1 MVNSAPSA
9 PESWLV
15 GDIGATHARF
25 GLVAPDAKLLHSRTL
40 ADEDYPTI
48 EDALAAFLA
57 ERGALPMPRQGAIA
71 IASAITGDRVAMTN
85 HPWSFSVQ
93 ELKAR
98 FAFERF
104 EAINDFTAL
113 ALALPRLAPED
124 RQAVGGGAA
133 AAGAPLGV
141 LGPGSGLGVSGL
153 VPSGK
158 GWIALT
164 GEGGH
169 ATMAPATDRE
179 GAVLDRMRRHFDH
192 VSAERALSGPGLVNL
207 YNTLAVIDGV
217 PAKGYTAAQITDLA
231 IRAED
236 PLCVEFDDDVL
247 RDARDDGGQ
256 PGADA
261 RGARRRLYRRWDR
274 PEAWPDIP
282 QFALSRTIRGERPLA
297 RLSQADPDLCGD
309 PSAAR
314 ISRLRCAARSVADYE
329 ARSARWSPATPST
342 IRPRHNSF
350 QPPAV
355 SPNQTIPIAATTA
368 VPTPD
373 HTA

>member
-1 MVNSAPSA
+1 MVTSAPRA
-9 PESWLV
+9 PETWLV

-25 GLVAPDAKLLHSRTL
+25 GLVSPDAKLLHSRTL

-48 EDALAAFLA
+48 QDALAAFLA
-57 ERGALPMPRQGAIA
+57 ERGPLPMPRQGAIA

-85 HPWSFSVQ
+85 HPWSFSVR

-104 EAINDFTAL
+104 EVINDFTAL
-113 ALALPRLAPED
+113 ALALPRLAPQD
-124 RQAVGGGAA
+124 RQPVGGGSAV
-133 AAGAPLGV
+133 AGAPLGV

-169 ATMAPATDRE
+169 ATMAAGTDRE
-179 GAVLDRMRRHFDH
+179 GAVLDHMRRHFDH

-217 PAKGYTAAQITDLA
+217 PAKGYSAAQITDLA

-236 PLCVEFDDDVL
+236 PLCVETTTMFCAMLGTMAGNLALTLGARGGVYIGGGIVPKLGQTFLGSPFRERFEAKGRL
-247 RDARDDGGQ
+247 RDYLE
-256 PGADA
+256 P
-261 RGARRRLYRRWDR
+261 
-274 PEAWPDIP
+274 IP
-282 QFALSRTIRGERPLA
+282 TFVVTHPLPA
-297 RLSQADPDLCGD
+297 FLG
-309 PSAAR
+309 
-314 ISRLRCAARSVADYE
+314 CAALLA
-329 ARSARWSPATPST
+329 
-342 IRPRHNSF
+342 
-350 QPPAV
+350 Q
-355 SPNQTIPIAATTA
+355 
-368 VPTPD
+368 
-373 HTA
+373 